1 MNRQVSAWVFTF
13 NNYSPEDVAHIRT
26 FAVTDRVE
34 YLIIGHEVAPN
45 TGTLHLQGFVQFKR
59 SVRGS
64 VVQRL
69 IGQQTRIHVEPLGAN
84 STPTLAADYCRKD
97 GAFEEFGV
105 LVERSPGKRND
116 WIAYSEW
123 FVGLGRV
130 PTKREIILHNPGLY
144 ARNSKRVLEI
154 AEAYLPAPSLTGGEV
169 PHPGWQR
176 RLADM
181 VDGESH
187 PPREIQFVV
196 DEVGNSGKSWFT
208 RWAVTNHSDKVQVLK
223 IGKRDD
229 LAYAVDATK
238 SVFLFDVPRT
248 QMQFLQYAVLEM
260 MKDQLI
266 FSPKYE
272 SGMKVLTT
280 VPLVVVFC
288 NEDPDMT
295 QMTADRYKITRIRQ
309 I

>member
-1 MNRQVSAWVFTF
+1 
-13 NNYSPEDVAHIRT
+13 
-26 FAVTDRVE
+26 
-34 YLIIGHEVAPN
+34 
-45 TGTLHLQGFVQFKR
+45 
-59 SVRGS
+59 
-64 VVQRL
+64 
-69 IGQQTRIHVEPLGAN
+69 
-84 STPTLAADYCRKD
+84 
-97 GAFEEFGV
+97 
-105 LVERSPGKRND
+105 
-116 WIAYSEW
+116 
-123 FVGLGRV
+123 
-130 PTKREIILHNPGLY
+130 
-144 ARNSKRVLEI
+144 
-154 AEAYLPAPSLTGGEV
+154 
-169 PHPGWQR
+169 
-176 RLADM
+176 M
-181 VDGESH
+181 VDGELH